1 MPLLL
6 LSIGGD
12 NIKSVAAGEATKSL
26 NNTMTSAATVVGAIV
41 ILVAIVKLIM
51 ALAEQNAATKQ
62 QASLMFAVGIFFLS
76 MSTII
81 KMLGID
87 GTTVPETKTVAENII
102 NIIAKVLT
110 YSGGILILM
119 AIIMLIMSI
128 ASEQAEQKQEA
139 TKLLG
144 VGIGLLSTS
153 ALATT
158 IIRVFVKGN
167 TKSSVAGTTAVHIV
181 ASFIATIATYMG
193 GGFALMGIWY
203 IVNGIRSEDPK
214 DRDTGIR
221 FLITGIA
228 LLSAKAVFTLFG
240 FNANVAIGE

>member
-1 MPLLL
+1 M
-6 LSIGGD
+6 
-12 NIKSVAAGEATKSL
+12 
-26 NNTMTSAATVVGAIV
+26 
-41 ILVAIVKLIM
+41 
-51 ALAEQNAATKQ
+51 
-62 QASLMFAVGIFFLS
+62 
-76 MSTII
+76 
-81 KMLGID
+81 
-87 GTTVPETKTVAENII
+87 AENII

-167 TKSSVAGTTAVHIV
+167 TKSSVAGTAAVHIV

-193 GGFALMGIWY
+193 GGFALMGIWH
-203 IVNGIRSEDPK
+203 IVNGLRTEDPK

>member
-1 MPLLL
+1 
-6 LSIGGD
+6 
-12 NIKSVAAGEATKSL
+12 
-26 NNTMTSAATVVGAIV
+26 
-41 ILVAIVKLIM
+41 
-51 ALAEQNAATKQ
+51 
-62 QASLMFAVGIFFLS
+62 
-76 MSTII
+76 
-81 KMLGID
+81 
-87 GTTVPETKTVAENII
+87 
-102 NIIAKVLT
+102 
-110 YSGGILILM
+110 M

-167 TKSSVAGTTAVHIV
+167 TKSSVAGTAAVHIV

-203 IVNGIRSEDPK
+203 IVNGLRTEDPK

>member
-1 MPLLL
+1 
-6 LSIGGD
+6 
-12 NIKSVAAGEATKSL
+12 
-26 NNTMTSAATVVGAIV
+26 
-41 ILVAIVKLIM
+41 
-51 ALAEQNAATKQ
+51 
-62 QASLMFAVGIFFLS
+62 
-76 MSTII
+76 
-81 KMLGID
+81 MLGID
-87 GTTVPETKTVAENII
+87 GTVVPETKTVAENII

-167 TKSSVAGTTAVHIV
+167 TKSSAGTAAVHIV